1 MVFTLLTAVA
11 DIYLSSVASVLCR
24 HIHAMLLAHDIL
36 PPACKTVIV
45 LTFLGGLK
53 QAKKAFEAVLK
64 KERIF
69 FI

>member
-1 MVFTLLTAVA
+1 
-11 DIYLSSVASVLCR
+11 
-24 HIHAMLLAHDIL
+24 MLLAHDIL